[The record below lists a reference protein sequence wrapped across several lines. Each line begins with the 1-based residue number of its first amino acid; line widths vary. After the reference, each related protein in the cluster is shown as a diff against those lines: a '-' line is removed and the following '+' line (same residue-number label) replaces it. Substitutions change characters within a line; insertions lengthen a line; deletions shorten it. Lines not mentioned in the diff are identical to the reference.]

1 MSTPWPVVSL
11 LFLYIFIVLE
21 GQNRMKTREAVN
33 VKTILIIYNGFLVL
47 LSVYMLY
54 EVSFLQLAIGNVSHF
69 LAWKHTLV
77 LGHHV

>member
-21 GQNRMKTREAVN
+21 GQKRMKTRDAVN

-54 EVSFLQLAIGNVSHF
+54 EVSLLQLAGGNASHF
-69 LAWKHTLV
+69 PA
-77 LGHHV
+77 